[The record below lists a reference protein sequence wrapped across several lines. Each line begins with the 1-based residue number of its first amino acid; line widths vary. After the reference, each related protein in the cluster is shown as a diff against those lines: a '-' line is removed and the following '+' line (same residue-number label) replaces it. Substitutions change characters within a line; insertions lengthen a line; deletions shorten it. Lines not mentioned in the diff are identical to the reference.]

1 MKNKSKFKIGDFV
14 KIPRKSEY
22 SHGIVVRF
30 IQRGSFE
37 RGEVEDE
44 EFAVFVQVM
53 RTNGKL
59 NLNYNNELEL
69 VARA

>member
-1 MKNKSKFKIGDFV
+1 MKNEKFKIGDFV
-14 KIPRKSEY
+14 KIPRYVRY
-22 SHGIVVRF
+22 SHGIVVGF

-69 VARA
+69 IARSE